1 MSIMKNNAQMRK
13 IAKIVEFEMLER
25 PKDKGEEV
33 DKIGKLNNL
42 DFKP

>member
-1 MSIMKNNAQMRK
+1 MRK

-25 PKDKGEEV
+25 QKDKGEEV

>member
-1 MSIMKNNAQMRK
+1 MRK
-13 IAKIVEFEMLER
+13 IAKMVEFEMLQR
-25 PKDKGEEV
+25 PKDNREEV

>member
-1 MSIMKNNAQMRK
+1 MSIMKNNTQMRK
-13 IAKIVEFEMLER
+13 IAKIVEFEMLEI
-25 PKDKGEEV
+25 